1 MSFANKLKKP
11 LWPVEGVGTN
21 GTAGG
26 EVSIQVVGEEMV
38 REAKERQKDQ
48 GPTDGPTKVNCEETD
63 KVKVCITRSQER
75 LNDDAGEGVSGC
87 QGQAGG
93 QKAFSSGDES
103 VLELSDSA
111 FVQLPSGCARGEH
124 EDSEITVQQKTKL
137 KGKFWS
143 PVSSDGE
150 ESMDDSDKWAIPP
163 GQDPLEVGMEEEG
176 EKDSEGVTQ
185 IERHIVE
192 MEEKLEVERMK
203 LERKLERRKS
213 LEEAEEQE
221 TAKKKKVENSS
232 EDAVLKNIQDDGN
245 SQGMQQ
251 TDKSQSGGY
260 GNGKKKGVED
270 SGKANPQAGR
280 RSRARDGDGDGE
292 ERGFFTWHG
301 PDLRL
306 KSRIDFVFVSKDL
319 SCEKCILK
327 PVFFSDHMALVAE
340 ILMDNAQVHGRGI
353 WKLNVTLLKDE
364 RLRRCFLKHF
374 EGWKTLRD
382 FFASWTEWWLWVKRR
397 IGQFFREEGRK
408 MAKEKENELNVL
420 QGRLQRMYGMA
431 RLGMDVVSEVR
442 DLESQIEE
450 VYLQRLDAVKNTARA
465 EWVDGN
471 EKCSRYFFKKVVE
484 EKKTVEG
491 WKDGQGRWRTK
502 KEEMGELVVEF
513 FEDLYSEK
521 EVNPSES
528 TASLTVLQDTLTL
541 EQKKGLVED
550 FSVEE
555 LDKAM
560 SSFGGDKS
568 PGPDGLPIELY
579 KEFWPAL
586 KSSLLEVCRERKIV
600 GGAPKEFCEGV
611 IVLLHKKGDRADLK
625 NWRPITLLNADY
637 KLYMKLL
644 TQRVGALASGL
655 ISPDQITCDNSASNG
670 RRQIQ
675 SRLAWDGPSKDIG
688 FPSRSPL
695 EGGT

>member
-11 LWPVEGVGTN
+11 LWPVEGVGTD

-48 GPTDGPTKVNCEETD
+48 GPTNRQTMENCEESE
-63 KVKVCITRSQER
+63 KLKECITRSQER
-75 LNDDAGEGVSGC
+75 LNDDAGEGVSRF

-93 QKAFSSGDES
+93 QKAFSTGGES

-124 EDSEITVQQKTKL
+124 EDSEITVPQNTKL

-143 PVSSDGE
+143 PDSSDGE

-163 GQDPLEVGMEEEG
+163 GQDALDVGMEEEG

-221 TAKKKKVENSS
+221 TAKKKKVKNSS
-232 EDAVLKNIQDDGN
+232 EEAVLKNIQDDGN
-245 SQGMQQ
+245 SQ
-251 TDKSQSGGY
+251 
-260 GNGKKKGVED
+260 
-270 SGKANPQAGR
+270 
-280 RSRARDGDGDGE
+280 
-292 ERGFFTWHG
+292 
-301 PDLRL
+301 
-306 KSRIDFVFVSKDL
+306 
-319 SCEKCILK
+319 
-327 PVFFSDHMALVAE
+327 
-340 ILMDNAQVHGRGI
+340 
-353 WKLNVTLLKDE
+353 
-364 RLRRCFLKHF
+364 
-374 EGWKTLRD
+374 
-382 FFASWTEWWLWVKRR
+382 
-397 IGQFFREEGRK
+397 GRK

-442 DLESQIEE
+442 DLERQIEE

-484 EKKTVEG
+484 GKKTVEG
-491 WKDGQGRWRTK
+491 WKDGQGRLRTK

-541 EQKKGLVED
+541 EQKKVLVED

-555 LDKAM
+555 LDKAI
-560 SSFGGDKS
+560 SYFGGGKS

-655 ISPDQITCDNSASNG
+655 ISPDQITCDNIASNG

>member
-270 SGKANPQAGR
+270 SGKVTGSGGQQLSAPQNALSQRLPQPVGGNVR
-280 RSRARDGDGDGE
+280 TMRIRKATADKGEVAPKTQKKEGKSMGKQGKKDGGEDGKVTNKKD
-292 ERGFFTWHG
+292 TG
-301 PDLRL
+301 P
-306 KSRIDFVFVSKDL
+306 KKDPL
-319 SCEKCILK
+319 E
-327 PVFFSDHMALVAE
+327 MALLGE
-340 ILMDNAQVHGRGI
+340 LGNSE
-353 WKLNVTLLKDE
+353 DE
-364 RLRRCFLKHF
+364 MF
-374 EGWKTLRD
+374 EVPESFPSGK
-382 FFASWTEWWLWVKRR
+382 
-397 IGQFFREEGRK
+397 EEGRK

>member
-1 MSFANKLKKP
+1 
-11 LWPVEGVGTN
+11 
-21 GTAGG
+21 
-26 EVSIQVVGEEMV
+26 
-38 REAKERQKDQ
+38 
-48 GPTDGPTKVNCEETD
+48 
-63 KVKVCITRSQER
+63 
-75 LNDDAGEGVSGC
+75 
-87 QGQAGG
+87 
-93 QKAFSSGDES
+93 
-103 VLELSDSA
+103 
-111 FVQLPSGCARGEH
+111 
-124 EDSEITVQQKTKL
+124 
-137 KGKFWS
+137 
-143 PVSSDGE
+143 
-150 ESMDDSDKWAIPP
+150 MDDSDKWAIPP
-163 GQDPLEVGMEEEG
+163 GQEPLDVGMEEEG

-221 TAKKKKVENSS
+221 TAKKKKVKNSS

-270 SGKANPQAGR
+270 SGKVTGSGGQQLSAPQNALPQRLPQPVGGNVR
-280 RSRARDGDGDGE
+280 TMRIRKATTDKGEVAPKTQKKEGKSMGKQGKKDGGEDGKVTNKKD
-292 ERGFFTWHG
+292 TG
-301 PDLRL
+301 P
-306 KSRIDFVFVSKDL
+306 KKDPL
-319 SCEKCILK
+319 E
-327 PVFFSDHMALVAE
+327 MALLGE
-340 ILMDNAQVHGRGI
+340 LGNSE
-353 WKLNVTLLKDE
+353 DE
-364 RLRRCFLKHF
+364 MF
-374 EGWKTLRD
+374 EVPESFPSGK
-382 FFASWTEWWLWVKRR
+382 
-397 IGQFFREEGRK
+397 EEGRK

-560 SSFGGDKS
+560 SSFGGGKS

-655 ISPDQITCDNSASNG
+655 ISPDQGERLFIQLPAIQRPVPKAGKPSQHHHRPGGLGFTSRTRKPFTLTGRPSDRRCGFRTLRYSRRGSQEILTRIAIPRGSHPSDALKAFFTAPRVLALTRIAGPRSLLSRVAEPGFAWTRVPGASFPETRTRDLLLTWIAG
-670 RRQIQ
+670 PRR
-675 SRLAWDGPSKDIG
+675 LLPAWRTRD
-688 FPSRSPL
+688 RR
-695 EGGT
+695 